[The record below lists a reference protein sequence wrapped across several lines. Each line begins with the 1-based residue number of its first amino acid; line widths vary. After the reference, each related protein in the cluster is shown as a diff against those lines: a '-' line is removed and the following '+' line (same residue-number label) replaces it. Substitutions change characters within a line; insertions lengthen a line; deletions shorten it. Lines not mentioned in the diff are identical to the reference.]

1 MNFRSAD
8 ELKADAEKRFGP
20 NAKVIVGMSTLTLL
34 TAKLTTSTSLTFRT
48 QLGIE
53 CVGLTISLLREV
65 RPDMPWDAIGELV
78 TTYTREIMAE
88 IGIDVSEREPEDSR
102 GNH

>member
-34 TAKLTTSTSLTFRT
+34 TAKLTASTSLTF
-48 QLGIE
+48 
-53 CVGLTISLLREV
+53 
-65 RPDMPWDAIGELV
+65 
-78 TTYTREIMAE
+78 
-88 IGIDVSEREPEDSR
+88 
-102 GNH
+102 